1 MNKKLGLV
9 LLSLL
14 PSFVFASSSS
24 SLNFGEAF
32 LIENFM
38 TIFMSVFVIYPIA
51 KYCSKDGDVKSL
63 FIKLSVI
70 RYVLL
75 IFFDLFISTDIAL
88 WDFMFVFI
96 GAFIIVPIVAVA
108 NRKNSTITAT
118 PNNVFQSS
126 NVKLACANCKT
137 EIAID
142 DKFCPNCGMAIAGN
156 NIEVS
161 AYKKNI
167 VTPNNFDSIYSKT
180 EDQMLESFLQ
190 DEMKKAKIDS
200 KTDLI
205 PKDVLKRKNI
215 MFIILGLLTFIF
227 ISMIFFHVGFIYCF
241 IALIIIFIFYKKAN
255 SYNLMNFL
263 KKEVKSRPQENI
275 SNIVMNVKLSFI
287 KDSSKNILLGGFIAA
302 LLVSLIIYFK
312 PHILYE
318 KSENGYTV
326 RFYTIGITNF
336 TSVNIP
342 EKYKGEDVV
351 GVRGQVFKNMYTLRT
366 VKLPNTITEIR
377 GQAFENDILLNEIN
391 IPNNLTYLGG
401 SAFKKCKSLK
411 TLTLPD
417 TLTYIGGEAFK
428 NATSLKSITLPS
440 SLKEIRGNTFEND
453 KNLQE
458 IKIPDTVTRIGGHA
472 FYGCKKLSKVE
483 LSENSE
489 LNEIGSS
496 AFRLCDS
503 LKEITIPSLTSVN
516 SRAFKESPTKV
527 KRFGEID
534 YGSLVDENK
543 HEYKT
548 FMYIR
553 VGETEKIS
561 SYQTDSK
568 MYQTEATLTLKS
580 INVTASG
587 SEFTLEY
594 KDSKTTK
601 EFKLNKTVSNMEIN
615 DSLDVE
621 VSASYNFSSSTS
633 ISLNV
638 YYD

>member
-1 MNKKLGLV
+1 
-9 LLSLL
+9 
-14 PSFVFASSSS
+14 
-24 SLNFGEAF
+24 
-32 LIENFM
+32 
-38 TIFMSVFVIYPIA
+38 
-51 KYCSKDGDVKSL
+51 
-63 FIKLSVI
+63 
-70 RYVLL
+70 
-75 IFFDLFISTDIAL
+75 
-88 WDFMFVFI
+88 
-96 GAFIIVPIVAVA
+96 
-108 NRKNSTITAT
+108 
-118 PNNVFQSS
+118 
-126 NVKLACANCKT
+126 
-137 EIAID
+137 
-142 DKFCPNCGMAIAGN
+142 
-156 NIEVS
+156 
-161 AYKKNI
+161 
-167 VTPNNFDSIYSKT
+167 
-180 EDQMLESFLQ
+180 MLESFLK

-215 MFIILGLLTFIF
+215 MFIILSLLTFIF
-227 ISMIFFHVGFIYCF
+227 ISMIFFHVGVVYCL

-263 KKEVKSRPQENI
+263 KKEVKSRPQEDI

-302 LLVSLIIYFK
+302 LLICSIVYFQ
-312 PHILYE
+312 PHVLYE

-351 GVRGQVFKNMYTLRT
+351 GVRGQVFKNMYTLRK

-377 GQAFENDILLNEIN
+377 GQAFENNILLNEIN

-428 NATSLKSITLPS
+428 NATSLKSIILPS

-453 KNLQE
+453 KSLQK

-601 EFKLNKTVSNMEIN
+601 EFKLNKIVSNMEIN